1 MVNPLPGQK
10 HAACEN
16 ACLVIRTAL
25 DEAHASIQAAFVG
38 IEQGFIRSWRPL
50 VSLPRSAIQV
60 PDARATSAAAARQIC
75 RIR

>member
-1 MVNPLPGQK
+1 MVNSLPGQK

-25 DEAHASIQAAFVG
+25 DEAHKYPGSVVG
-38 IEQGFIRSWRPL
+38 IEQGFIRSWRLL
-50 VSLPRSAIQV
+50 VSRPRSAIQV
-60 PDARATSAAAARQIC
+60 PDARATSAAAGRQIC